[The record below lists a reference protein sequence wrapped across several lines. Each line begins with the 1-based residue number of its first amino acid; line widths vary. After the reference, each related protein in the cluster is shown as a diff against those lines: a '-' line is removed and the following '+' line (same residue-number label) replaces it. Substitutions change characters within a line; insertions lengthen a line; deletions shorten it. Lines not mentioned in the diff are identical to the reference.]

1 MSKLEQDKDTFI
13 PAPPPI
19 HTQESS
25 SSHSDQATFTHREHE
40 NNNQRQQQQRHILQ
54 QPQHRQRNPMDP
66 NPNPY
71 PYHAE
76 HGPPIDNAL
85 KYAEAEEDY
94 QHHKTLWWSRVRH
107 HLRDPFAEFL
117 GTFIMILFGD
127 GSVAQVT
134 LSANPNLPK
143 SSQNKG
149 DYQSISWGWGI
160 GVMLGVYVAGCAGGH
175 LNPAITMV
183 NCIYRGFPWWKFP
196 IYACAQVAGCFCGA
210 AVIYGN
216 YKSAI
221 DAYEGG
227 ASIRTVPGYSDTA
240 TAGVFCT
247 YPQPFLT
254 KTGQFFSEIVS
265 STVLVFVIFAVK
277 DDANLGAGNLVP
289 LALFFLIFGI
299 GATLGWETGYAINL
313 ARDFG
318 PRLFTY
324 FVGYGHEVWSAGG
337 YYFWIPMIAP
347 FIGCTF
353 GGFLYDAFIYTG
365 ESPINTPWMG
375 LKRLV
380 HPSKKGIKEA
390 FYGRPE
396 KEV

>member
-1 MSKLEQDKDTFI
+1 MDYHDKSKNHPMEPIPRIRAQD
-13 PAPPPI
+13 
-19 HTQESS
+19 SS
-25 SSHSDQATFTHREHE
+25 SSSSQPASDEVTYTHREHE
-40 NNNQRQQQQRHILQ
+40 HHQ
-54 QPQHRQRNPMDP
+54 QPRMDP

-76 HGPPIDNAL
+76 HGPPIDNTL
-85 KYAEAEEDY
+85 KNVEAEEDY
-94 QHHKTLWWSRVRH
+94 EHHKTLWWSRVRH

-127 GSVAQVT
+127 GSVAQVQ
-134 LSANPNLPK
+134 LSANPNLPA

-175 LNPAITMV
+175 LNPAITFV
-183 NCIYRGFPWWKFP
+183 NCLYRKFPWWKFP
-196 IYACAQVAGCFCGA
+196 IYACAQVLGCFCGA

-227 ASIRTVPGYSDTA
+227 SHLRTVPGFSDTA

-265 STVLVFVIFAVK
+265 SSVLVFVIFALK

-324 FVGYGHEVWSAGG
+324 FVGYGNEVWSAGG

-353 GGFLYDAFIYTG
+353 GGFLYDTLIYTG

-375 LKRLV
+375 LKRVV
-380 HPSKKGIKEA
+380 HPTKKGIKEA
-390 FYGRPE
+390 ITGVPA

>member
-1 MSKLEQDKDTFI
+1 MKGKDISMDDFNKKKQVSHI
-13 PAPPPI
+13 PNLQP
-19 HTQESS
+19 HDSS
-25 SSHSDQATFTHREHE
+25 SSSTATPASDEVTFAHREHE
-40 NNNQRQQQQRHILQ
+40 QQHQRT
-54 QPQHRQRNPMDP
+54 MDP

-71 PYHAE
+71 PYHQE
-76 HGPPIDNAL
+76 HGPPIDNSL
-85 KYAEAEEDY
+85 KYEAAEEDY
-94 QHHKTLWWSRVRH
+94 QHHKNLLWSRIRH
-107 HLRDPFAEFL
+107 HLRDPFAEFM

-127 GSVAQVT
+127 GSVAQVL
-134 LSANPNLPK
+134 LSNNDKLPT

-175 LNPAITMV
+175 LNPAITFV
-183 NCIYRGFPWWKFP
+183 NCLYRKFPWWKFP
-196 IYACAQVAGCFCGA
+196 IYASAQVLGCFCGA

-221 DAYEGG
+221 DVYEGG
-227 ASIRTVPGYSDTA
+227 ANIRTVSGDHA

-254 KTGQFFSEIVS
+254 KAGQFFSEIVS
-265 STVLVFVIFAVK
+265 STVLVFVIFALK
-277 DDANLGAGNLVP
+277 DDANLGSADLTP
-289 LALFFLIFGI
+289 IALFFLIFGI
-299 GATLGWETGYAINL
+299 GACLGWETGYAINL

-324 FVGYGHEVWSAGG
+324 FVGYGSEVWSAGG

-353 GGFLYDAFIYTG
+353 GGFLYDTLIYTG
-365 ESPINTPWMG
+365 ESPMNTPWLG
-375 LKRLV
+375 LKRV
-380 HPSKKGIKEA
+380 VRPSKKGIKEA
-390 FYGRPE
+390 ITGRPQ
-396 KEV
+396 KDV